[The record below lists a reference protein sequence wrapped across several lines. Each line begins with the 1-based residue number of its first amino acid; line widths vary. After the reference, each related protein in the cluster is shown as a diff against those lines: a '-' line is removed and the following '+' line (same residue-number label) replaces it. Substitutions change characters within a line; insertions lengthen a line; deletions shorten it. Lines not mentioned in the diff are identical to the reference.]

1 MILNKN
7 KKYKYYA
14 IFCKKE
20 YGIFKRLSKKRIR
33 STTKKVR
40 YKKGTYLL
48 NMLFPTYAR
57 GLKVFYFVDVSGV
70 QLLTKKVTE
79 IKNRQIVFKGN
90 DEKPVLTPEMMDK
103 LVSQNIVSQL
113 TSNLSGDAIK
123 MNIISIVL
131 GLIIGALSGFLMA
144 GYV

>member
-1 MILNKN
+1 MNLSKN

-20 YGIFKRLSKKRIR
+20 YGIFRRLSKKRIR
-33 STTKKVR
+33 ASTEKVR

-57 GLKVFYFVDVSGV
+57 GLKVFYFIDISGV
-70 QLLTKKVTE
+70 QLLTKTME
-79 IKNRQIVFKGN
+79 IRNKQIIFRGN
-90 DEKPVLTPEMMDK
+90 DKEPILTPKMMDK

-131 GLIIGALSGFLMA
+131 GLIIGALAGFITA

>member
-1 MILNKN
+1 MIFSKN

-14 IFCKKE
+14 VFCKKE

-33 STTKKVR
+33 AITEKVR

-48 NMLFPTYAR
+48 NMFFPTYAR
-57 GLKVFYFVDVSGV
+57 GLKVFYFMDVSGV
-70 QLLTKKVTE
+70 QLLSKTTQ
-79 IKNRQIVFKGN
+79 IKDKQVLFKGN
-90 DEKPVLTPEMMDK
+90 DNEPILTPKMMDK

-113 TSNLSGDAIK
+113 TSNLSGDAIR

-131 GLIIGALSGFLMA
+131 GLVIGALSGFLVA